1 MSFLF
6 GTGRYNPE
14 IEIVSIS
21 HDYIEFYLLNADL
34 SFANSLR
41 RIIMAEVPI
50 MAIDLVEIKANTS
63 PLFDE
68 FLAHRL
74 GLIPLESTDV
84 GSFNYSKKGCDCLYY
99 CDKCSVTFVLKVKCQ
114 EDNMLVTTDHIL
126 PIKDSGFRVNPV
138 KMEGDDPIIIAK
150 LKKNQEL
157 DMQMIAI
164 KGTGREHSKWSPVCT
179 VILKQEADIELSK
192 SKMDLL
198 SEKQKKEFVDSCPS
212 KVYKYDDHKRSVEVK
227 NPKDCVYC
235 EECIKKLESFKVEKG
250 VRIQA
255 KKDRFLFKVETTGA
269 LKPEEIVIS
278 ALNVL
283 KDKLSGVYDYFEDT
297 KNIISNR

>member
-14 IEIVSIS
+14 IEIVTIA
-21 HDYIEFYLLNADL
+21 HDYIEFYLLGADL

-74 GLIPLESTDV
+74 GLIPLETSNV
-84 GSFNYSKKGCDCLYY
+84 NNFNYKRECDCQYF
-99 CDKCSVTFVLKVKCQ
+99 CDKCSFTFVLKVKCQ
-114 EDNMLVTTDHIL
+114 SESMEVTTDHIL
-126 PIKDSGFRVNPV
+126 PFKDTGFRVNPV
-138 KMEGDDPIIIAK
+138 KLIGDDPIIIAK

-157 DMQMIAI
+157 DMKMIAI
-164 KGTGREHSKWSPVCT
+164 KGTGREHAKYSPVCT
-179 VILKQEADIELSK
+179 VVLKQEPEIELSK
-192 SKMDLL
+192 SKMELL
-198 SEKQKKEFVDSCPS
+198 NENQKKEFVESCPS
-212 KVYKYDDHKRSVEVK
+212 KVYRYDENKKMIEIK
-227 NPKDCVYC
+227 NPKDCTYC
-235 EECIKKLESFKVEKG
+235 EECIKKLDSFKIEKG
-250 VRIQA
+250 VRIQP
-255 KKDRFLFKVETTGA
+255 KKDKFLFKIETTGS
-269 LKPEEIVIS
+269 LKPEQIVLS
-278 ALNVL
+278 ALDVL
-283 KDKLSGVYDYFEDT
+283 NTKLNGVYEYFEDS